1 MIVSSID
8 MFTRHVYT
16 GGVAVEVDDVRLY
29 RTLGT
34 RLRRKRLETGL
45 TQGQLADAADV
56 LRTSIANIEA
66 GRQKPPLHVLYRI
79 CAVLEV
85 EVSTILPALADI
97 TQRALTTAAESQ
109 PVEAALPKTASFLQQ
124 LLNEASQSA

>member
-1 MIVSSID
+1 MDVD
-8 MFTRHVYT
+8 
-16 GGVAVEVDDVRLY
+16 EVHLY

-34 RLRRKRLETGL
+34 RLKGKRLETGL

-79 CAVLEV
+79 CAVLEI
-85 EVSTILPALADI
+85 EVSTLLPTLAEI
-97 TQRALTTAAESQ
+97 TQRDLTTAAASQ
-109 PVEAALPKTASFLQQ
+109 SVEATLPKTASFIQQ
-124 LLNEASQSA
+124 LLSEASRSE